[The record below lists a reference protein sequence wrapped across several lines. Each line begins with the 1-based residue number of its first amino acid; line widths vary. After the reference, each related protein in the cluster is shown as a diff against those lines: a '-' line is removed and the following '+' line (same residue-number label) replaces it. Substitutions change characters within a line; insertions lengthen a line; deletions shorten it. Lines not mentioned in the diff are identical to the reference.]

1 MLDTILNKLMK
12 TTPLEKEQLKNLEFH
27 NDLPIDV
34 YDSALSQK
42 ERTPIISNALFK
54 NRETKTYMLANII
67 GTRNIQ
73 HIHIHFWKL
82 IICCVAPVMKLWRDN
97 PFI

>member
-54 NRETKTYMLANII
+54 T
-67 GTRNIQ
+67 
-73 HIHIHFWKL
+73 
-82 IICCVAPVMKLWRDN
+82 
-97 PFI
+97 